1 MRNDEKSYNIL
12 VGGEAMD
19 VVQSIVATLQSLPPE
34 KQKEVLDFAEFLRGK
49 NEIKQP
55 RRSLKGALAHLKL
68 KISEE
73 DIDEARREM
82 WRGYM
87 REDFE

>member
-1 MRNDEKSYNIL
+1 
-12 VGGEAMD
+12 MD
-19 VVQSIVATLQSLPPE
+19 IVQSVVATLQSLPPE

-49 NEIKQP
+49 NENKQS
-55 RRSLKGALAHLKL
+55 RRSLKGALAHLNL
-68 KISEE
+68 NISEE